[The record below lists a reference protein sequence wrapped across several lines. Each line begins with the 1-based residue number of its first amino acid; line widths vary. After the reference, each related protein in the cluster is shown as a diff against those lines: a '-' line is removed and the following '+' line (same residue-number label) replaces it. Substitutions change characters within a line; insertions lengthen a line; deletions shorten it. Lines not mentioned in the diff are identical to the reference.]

1 MPEHLSTIQLAAA
14 AVLTVAGVVWA
25 IGVLRLLRR
34 YRAQALRELAA
45 TRLPFLPAQPG
56 TGPLRESVELT
67 PAEQDAFAGLIRQ
80 LGHR

>member
-1 MPEHLSTIQLAAA
+1 MPEHLSTLQLVA
-14 AVLTVAGVVWA
+14 AVFLTLAGVVWA

-34 YRAQALRELAA
+34 FRAQALRELAA
-45 TRLPFLPAQPG
+45 ARLPFLPAQR
-56 TGPLRESVELT
+56 TGPLREAVELT